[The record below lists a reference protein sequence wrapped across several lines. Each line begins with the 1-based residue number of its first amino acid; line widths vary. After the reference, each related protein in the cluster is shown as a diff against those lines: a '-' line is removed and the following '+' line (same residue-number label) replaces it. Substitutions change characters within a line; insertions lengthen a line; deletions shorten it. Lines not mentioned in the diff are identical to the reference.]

1 MTAHFAKTKW
11 KFPTKQQ
18 IDIFLVSHLELISR
32 HEIMISYEMTWL
44 NHLKKN
50 PNEIRVMM
58 ILSFFETGQAVK
70 ICGQGGGE
78 NRNLLL
84 GANWY
89 L

>member
-1 MTAHFAKTKW
+1 MAKS
-11 KFPTKQQ
+11 F
-18 IDIFLVSHLELISR
+18 E
-32 HEIMISYEMTWL
+32 
-44 NHLKKN
+44 KKI

-70 ICGQGGGE
+70 IRGQGGGE